1 MSQKKET
8 CSVSFNI
15 LYCIQISVSSTS
27 PSLHATHTAL
37 ETNQR
42 GTRGKEDKEDV
53 ISYLSLSRV
62 LVAQSWFPACFSG
75 TWCLWG
81 VLVVFIVRW
90 RGGEGEGELMV
101 LRSQLHGNSQHGH
114 AFGRTLYPAPGL
126 IPAVPR
132 ESWSVTEQINVY
144 CFLSRLDRPM
154 LTAEAVIL
162 PATVEYGMMVHR
174 RALRICELHQ

>member
-1 MSQKKET
+1 MLYANQCAIYFTYFACYSY
-8 CSVSFNI
+8 CSG
-15 LYCIQISVSSTS
+15 
-27 PSLHATHTAL
+27 
-37 ETNQR
+37 NQSKRDERKR
-42 GTRGKEDKEDV
+42 GQGGCHFLFV
-53 ISYLSLSRV
+53 PFSRPCGSV
-62 LVAQSWFPACFSG
+62 LVS
-75 TWCLWG
+75 CLLLGHLVPLG

-90 RGGEGEGELMV
+90 RGGEGEGRLMV

-126 IPAVPR
+126 IPTVPR

-162 PATVEYGMMVHR
+162 PATVEYGMMVHQC
-174 RALRICELHQ
+174 ALRICELHQ